1 MNLEI
6 AVADNSFAT
15 RAVLYLCTH
24 AYTSAT
30 IYVNEELLALTLAPL
45 SNEAAARDRV
55 LFRGK
60 RVCACAC
67 AKIKMCESPVQAS
80 HSKMERRKRLS
91 FGAALWLL
99 SLLIADIA
107 ECQDDLGYYSPNEEY
122 DNCTETRTCAD
133 ELSEDL
139 LCRCDSNCTLYGD
152 CCEAHVQSLES
163 TGVDVT
169 SRLDGLLECRSIHL
183 DQELTWPDWGESF
196 WMVSACPAGWLDGR
210 DDQFLLDISNNCSR
224 GSDDLPPVTDLETGM
239 VYKNEYCAVCHQV
252 RHFRQWGYTFE
263 CSPELRRL
271 ASEPGFQFTLDVVQ
285 RWCLACQFRD
295 PHETNNSIP
304 AARPCVHHLLTTD
317 DCLEREILIKVT
329 QVQISEE
336 QYEQIVSQCQSGPY
350 NPVAQERRINS
361 FRNQYCALC
370 NGIRVSTEEL
380 TCVNPYQ
387 NLRVLN
393 FCQLEAFNIPVTEA
407 ATTEAPTTEAPTT
420 EIPTTEAPTTET
432 PATKPLTEFPIILP
446 SFPPERPL
454 GTAVPTAAGIIV
466 VETEAAAPLPV
477 PFTVFVDPNR
487 NTQTIMTETTT
498 ISVTTT
504 CEDGEVF
511 DHINR
516 KCRETACPEVAR
528 GEPCILSHIN
538 TNINRINVINT
549 NINSINV
556 TLNDSFSCDEGFP
569 VPLNDSEF
577 TLLGNETLEFGG
589 EVFEIVGYINSS
601 AVICVTLN
609 DSFSCD
615 EGVPVSLNDSVFTL
629 LGNETL
635 EFGGEM
641 FEIVGYINS
650 LAVICVTLNNSFSC
664 DEGFPVKLND
674 SEFTPI
680 DNEMLKFGGESFE
693 IVGYINGS
701 PVICLNGTIE
711 VNVTTFSYSYPVA
724 ITILTYVGCSLS
736 IIGCGIVLLTYTLF
750 KELRTL
756 PGKILMNLCAAILAT
771 SFSLVAGIPLV
782 ALSEEEALCHTAAIL
797 LHWLVLSEF
806 TWMTVMSYELART
819 LIRASHLRQTETAE
833 VKRKIFLIYLLIG
846 WGIPTAITGVTVILN
861 YTTDYI
867 QYGEDG
873 FCWIG
878 DSNSL
883 YIVLLAPVA
892 LSLLLNGVAFFITTY
907 LLIMAQRGEAKLQKQ
922 QSTSYLRIHASVFS
936 VTGLT
941 WIFGIVAILAR
952 NDWAWYVFIVLTST
966 QGFSI
971 CAAFLFTRKV
981 FSLYKE
987 RFWSK
992 VSSRFSFKSSSKQS
1006 TQDSS
1011 VAVRYVRK
1019 GENVSTV
1026 STTSVKKTDLGPA
1039 VSPPE
1044 SNGQEKQEPVRYAR
1058 RQEQDEEREV
1068 EKGPASVAPERQQS
1082 KQEPVRYTKKQD
1094 EEQ

>member
-1 MNLEI
+1 MTLPGRLPPEFCKSNLEI
-6 AVADNSFAT
+6 AVAENSFVT
-15 RAVLYLCTH
+15 RAVLYLRTH
-24 AYTSAT
+24 ACTNAT
-30 IYVNEELLALTLAPL
+30 IYVNENFSRSPLASL
-45 SNEAAARDRV
+45 SNEAAAGSSV
-55 LFRGK
+55 FRGK

-67 AKIKMCESPVQAS
+67 AKIKMCESLVQAS

-122 DNCTETRTCAD
+122 DNCTETRTCAN

-152 CCEAHVQSLES
+152 CCESHVQSLES
-163 TGVDVT
+163 KGVDVT
-169 SRLDGLLECRSIHL
+169 SPLDGLLECRSVHL

-210 DDQFLLDISNNCSR
+210 DDQFPLDISNNCSR

-271 ASEPGFQFTLDVVQ
+271 ASEPGFQITLDVVQ

-350 NPVAQERRINS
+350 NPVVQERRRNP

-407 ATTEAPTTEAPTT
+407 ATTEAPITEAVTTEAPITETPTT
-420 EIPTTEAPTTET
+420 QAATTEA
-432 PATKPLTEFPIILP
+432 PATKPLSTVTP
-446 SFPPERPL
+446 SFQPFERPL
-454 GTAVPTAAGIIV
+454 GTTFFFEA
-466 VETEAAAPLPV
+466 TEAVTAQPAPPQPV

-511 DHINR
+511 DHING

-528 GEPCILSHIN
+528 GEPCTLTQIN

-589 EVFEIVGYINSS
+589 EVFEIVGYSNSS

-615 EGVPVSLNDSVFTL
+615 EGFPVPLNDSEFTL

-635 EFGGEM
+635 
-641 FEIVGYINS
+641 
-650 LAVICVTLNNSFSC
+650 
-664 DEGFPVKLND
+664 
-674 SEFTPI
+674 
-680 DNEMLKFGGESFE
+680 KFGGEVFE
-693 IVGYINGS
+693 IVVYINGS
-701 PVICLNGTIE
+701 PVICVNFSQNGTTE
-711 VNVTTFSYSYPVA
+711 FNVTTVFYSYPVD

-782 ALSEEEALCHTAAIL
+782 ALSEEEALCHTAAIF

-819 LIRASHLRQTETAE
+819 LIRASHLKQTETAK
-833 VKRKIFLIYLLIG
+833 VKRKMFLIYLLIG

-952 NDWAWYVFIVLTST
+952 NDWAWYVFIILTST

-971 CAAFLFTRKV
+971 CVAFLFTRKV

-992 VSSRFSFKSSSKQS
+992 VSSQFSFKSSSKQS

-1011 VAVRYVRK
+1011 LAVRYVRK

-1026 STTSVKKTDLGPA
+1026 STTSVKKMDLGPA